1 MEYNPDFDLH
11 EALLVLNPFIASQTE
26 GSKERKAFELAQIAL
41 LYIYLTRKEK
51 EFREFYKRT
60 FDPSLPKIE
69 VAHEFATR
77 EEADQWRASGNAKD
91 YDRVKIAG
99 KGHMV
104 VEVNGKLYFMIAP
117 LLEELNSPEWQDDS
131 EDSEDDSE

>member
-1 MEYNPDFDLH
+1 MEYTPDFDLN
-11 EALLVLNPFIASQTE
+11 EALLVLNPFTTSQAE

-51 EFREFYKRT
+51 EFREFYKST

-77 EEADQWRASGNAKD
+77 EDADQWRASGNAKD

-117 LLEELNSPEWQDDS
+117 LPEELSSPEWQDDS
-131 EDSEDDSE
+131 EDDSE

>member
-1 MEYNPDFDLH
+1 MEYTPDFDLH
-11 EALLVLNPFIASQTE
+11 EALLVLNPFIASQAE

-51 EFREFYKRT
+51 DFRGFYKST

-99 KGHMV
+99 KGFMV
-104 VEVNGKLYFMIAP
+104 VQSSSGKLYFMVAP
-117 LLEELNSPEWQDDS
+117 LPEELETEEWKGGDD
-131 EDSEDDSE
+131 EDE

>member
-1 MEYNPDFDLH
+1 MADTPDFEMEDL
-11 EALLVLNPFIASQTE
+11 EEMIDFLNPFIEKHEE
-26 GSKERKAFELAQIAL
+26 GSKERQGFTFAQIAL
-41 LYIYLTRKEK
+41 LYIRDKVKKEDFAEYRKK
-51 EFREFYKRT
+51 F
-60 FDPSLPKIE
+60 LPDYWPKFEI
-69 VAHEFATR
+69 VQDFATR

-117 LLEELNSPEWQDDS
+117 LPEELNSPEWQDDS
-131 EDSEDDSE
+131 EDDSE